1 MRRPRGSVPDGASYN
16 GPFSNGLVS
25 QWCYHWSLQPGLWR
39 ALLRHVGAWVLF
51 LPGQMAQVLALLKT
65 KWHGEDPL
73 SASRGGLNYSPG
85 GMAPSLRPSGMVRQ
99 TTLTTSQADL
109 RPTMAEAIPA
119 RAGQSP

>member
-25 QWCYHWSLQPGLWR
+25 HWCYHWSVEG
-39 ALLRHVGAWVLF
+39 
-51 LPGQMAQVLALLKT
+51 
-65 KWHGEDPL
+65 
-73 SASRGGLNYSPG
+73 SASACRCLGPLP
-85 GMAPSLRPSGMVRQ
+85 PRPNG
-99 TTLTTSQADL
+99 TGTDILTTSQADL